1 MRTQAVMFDIDD
13 TLIDSDTGIRLQSVV
28 DILNRCVE
36 SALRIVI
43 ITARPYYERNY
54 IWTAKQL
61 TDLDIYYDELWFCPA
76 PYKNNLKVK
85 LGYDFLL
92 SVGDQPT
99 DLGES
104 HRNILI
110 SKH

>member
-13 TLIDSDTGIRLQSVV
+13 TLIDVDTGLGIQYAIDL
-28 DILNRCVE
+28 LNRCAE
-36 SALRIVI
+36 SGLRIII
-43 ITARPYYERNY
+43 ITARPYYEQNY
-54 IWTAKQL
+54 VWTEKQL
-61 TDLDIYYDELWFCPA
+61 MDLDIYYDELWFCPA
-76 PYKNNLKVK
+76 PHKNKLKLK
-85 LGYDFLL
+85 LGYDFLI
-92 SVGDQPT
+92 SVGDQLT